1 MAVLEF
7 RFVSRLEFLPY
18 RLRFDDQGAGRFR
31 NNFWPFRLGSRSVLV
46 SILPFRVDLKIL
58 RWCRLDIFVGRMH
71 TGHGMP
77 APPQVQ
83 AREPENGRSGWLS
96 QTQRASVASR
106 TPLHHTAPQTL
117 V

>member
-46 SILPFRVDLKIL
+46 PILPFRVDLEIL
-58 RWCRLDIFVGRMH
+58 RWCRLDIFVGRFAH
-71 TGHGMP
+71 GARNASAAAGTGTR
-77 APPQVQ
+77 
-83 AREPENGRSGWLS
+83 ARERPVWMALTDPTG
-96 QTQRASVASR
+96 
-106 TPLHHTAPQTL
+106 
-117 V
+117 